1 MLALKAEDGVK
12 GLVNCEDEVYVAAG
26 LGCTMGIMRHPFL
39 NVSGNDFETVS
50 RIKYKDVFFRLD
62 EVVRAV
68 RWSQIDK
75 PVGVFGV
82 FGSLKLKAEGL
93 KGKTFRVFAQ
103 DLAGEKAV
111 DISKAVTVSDNGIVI
126 PGEVLN
132 RIGRM
137 AATPGD
143 ISSPGTVIRIYD
155 AAERWTEEQAIEEVE
170 TIKRLNERNP
180 RP

>member
-1 MLALKAEDGVK
+1 MYRTYDVDDVISVPLTIDRVSRMLALKAEDGVK

-26 LGCTMGIMRHPFL
+26 LGCTMGIMRH
-39 NVSGNDFETVS
+39 S
-50 RIKYKDVFFRLD
+50 
-62 EVVRAV
+62 
-68 RWSQIDK
+68 
-75 PVGVFGV
+75 
-82 FGSLKLKAEGL
+82 
-93 KGKTFRVFAQ
+93 VFAQ

-111 DISKAVTVSDNGIVI
+111 DISKAVTVSENGIVI
-126 PGEVLN
+126 PGELLN
-132 RIGRM
+132 RIGTM

-170 TIKRLNERNP
+170 TIKRLNERKP